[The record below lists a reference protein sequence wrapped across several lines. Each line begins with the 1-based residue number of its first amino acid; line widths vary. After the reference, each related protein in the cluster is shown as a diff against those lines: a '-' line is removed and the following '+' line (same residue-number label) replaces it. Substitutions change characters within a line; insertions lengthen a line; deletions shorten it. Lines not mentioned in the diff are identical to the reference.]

1 MVMVIFIVMVIV
13 TVMVMIIS
21 IVIVTITVALQVAC
35 SLCKIVCEYGFHFT
49 VFGSRLPFIDDQCP
63 LLKVLG
69 FKPSTNHVVHQ
80 LKIPGSMKMSKQPSL
95 PPTTSSINPAFNQPS
110 LQPT

>member
-1 MVMVIFIVMVIV
+1 MAMVIFIVMVIV

-21 IVIVTITVALQVAC
+21 IVIVTVMVALQVAC

-49 VFGSRLPFIDDQCP
+49 VFGSGLPFIDDQCP

-69 FKPSTNHVVHQ
+69 FKPSTNHVA
-80 LKIPGSMKMSKQPSL
+80 IFP
-95 PPTTSSINPAFNQPS
+95 PPTAGMERLRALRRPPKRTHPPHE
-110 LQPT
+110 